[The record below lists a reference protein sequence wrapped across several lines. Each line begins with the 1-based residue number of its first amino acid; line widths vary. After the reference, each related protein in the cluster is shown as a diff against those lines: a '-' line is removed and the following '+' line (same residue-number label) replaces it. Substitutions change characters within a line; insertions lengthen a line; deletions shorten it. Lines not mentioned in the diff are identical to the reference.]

1 MAQAHRS
8 SIATTLIA
16 AKLAAITLLGA
27 ALQLASLG
35 AAAEVWSDTA
45 IGWRYGTKFGEPFG
59 TNDIHKNIFNLTHAG
74 GYKYGT
80 NFFNVDLLLSDDED
94 PSSAN
99 SNEGAQEAYVV
110 YRNTVDIGKVIGSDL
125 KVGFIRGFGATFG
138 FDWNTKTDAGYNS
151 KKRMLVFGPT
161 VMLDVPGFFNIDLL
175 AFRESNAP
183 CNTFSDPDTCVDRYT
198 YDTHAAL
205 SLEWGIPI
213 GSLPLSFEGFALF
226 IDSKG
231 DDEFGNKTKAETNI
245 DMQVMLDVG
254 SVVGGTPKTFK
265 LGLEYQYWKNKFG
278 NDHSGPAGDGAFAKT
293 PMIRAE
299 YHF

>member
-1 MAQAHRS
+1 MQMTKAHKS
-8 SIATTLIA
+8 SGAV
-16 AKLAAITLLGA
+16 KLAVAGTVLGA
-27 ALQLASLG
+27 ALQLMSLD
-35 AAAEVWSDTA
+35 AAAEVWGDTA
-45 IGWRYGTKFGEPFG
+45 IGWRYGTKFAEPYG

-80 NFFNVDLLLSDDED
+80 NFFNVDLLLSDDKD
-94 PSSAN
+94 PAHAK

-110 YRNTVDIGKVIGSDL
+110 YRNTVDFGKIAGSDL
-125 KVGFIRGFGATFG
+125 KVGIIRGFGATFG

-151 KKRMLVFGPT
+151 KKRMLVLGPT
-161 VMLDVPGFFNIDLL
+161 LMFDVPGFLDVSLL
-175 AFRESNAP
+175 ALRESNAP
-183 CNTFSDPDTCVDRYT
+183 CNTYSDTCEDRYT

-205 SLEWGIPI
+205 SAAWGIAI

-231 DDEFGNKTKAETNI
+231 DDEFGAKTKAETNI

-254 SVVGGTPKTFK
+254 SVVGGAPKTFK
-265 LGLEYQYWKNKFG
+265 LGVEYQYWKNKFG
-278 NDHSGPAGDGAFAKT
+278 NDHGGPAGDGAFAKT
-293 PMIRAE
+293 PMLRAE